1 MNKKPHYFLIAI
13 LLFYGCSK
21 QGGGPGN
28 AGVGGSIKIKTYA
41 SYTTT
46 IHEAANYSSPS
57 STGPVFEWLDS
68 RAGCWIVGDSLL
80 LAKNEL
86 NSSNMNK
93 VVLIYY
99 SYGSNPDNATYYF
112 SSIPFVKN
120 QFGDLLGDAFKNW
133 KGRDTKIRSAYSQRI
148 DPQTGSYYGLSEEEF
163 DNINGASGFP
173 SLKMDDEGISDPDKF
188 HKQSAKLY
196 QQFGKVRGTQCFTMI
211 GQFPNGNIFYGVFKV
226 KHEDNVDHIQVTVK
240 LGF

>member
-1 MNKKPHYFLIAI
+1 M
-13 LLFYGCSK
+13 
-21 QGGGPGN
+21 
-28 AGVGGSIKIKTYA
+28 
-41 SYTTT
+41 
-46 IHEAANYSSPS
+46 
-57 STGPVFEWLDS
+57 
-68 RAGCWIVGDSLL
+68 
-80 LAKNEL
+80 
-86 NSSNMNK
+86 
-93 VVLIYY
+93 
-99 SYGSNPDNATYYF
+99 
-112 SSIPFVKN
+112 
-120 QFGDLLGDAFKNW
+120 
-133 KGRDTKIRSAYSQRI
+133 
-148 DPQTGSYYGLSEEEF
+148 SEEEF